1 MTNPIISINQLC
13 FSYPD
18 GTTALH
24 ELSANIGPGESVA
37 IIGAN
42 GAGKSTLLLHLNG
55 CLLPASGVI
64 RIDTIEISQKS
75 MPDIRS
81 KVGMVFQNP
90 DDQLFMP
97 TVYEDVAFGP
107 QNQGLAQEEVK
118 ARTEKALLDVEA
130 LSLQDKPPYR
140 LSGGEK
146 RRVAIAT
153 VLSMSPDILVLDEPS
168 TGLDAL
174 GRRQLI
180 SLLKELNH
188 TLILAT
194 HDLEMVLELC
204 ERVIVLH
211 KGKIA
216 ADGPTAEIFQ
226 DLELLRQT
234 HLEQPLSMRGC
245 PKCERDQKTNNS
257 FVQSNPSIPDDC
269 AETAGF
275 G

>member
-1 MTNPIISINQLC
+1 MTNSSISINQIS

-24 ELSANIGPGESVA
+24 ELSFNICIGESVA

-55 CLLPASGVI
+55 CLLPASGNI
-64 RIDTIEISQKS
+64 KIGDIEISKRNLTE
-75 MPDIRS
+75 IRS
-81 KVGMVFQNP
+81 MVGMVFQNP

-107 QNQGLAQEEVK
+107 QNMGLAPQEVK
-118 ARTEKALLDVEA
+118 SRVEMALNDVDA
-130 LSLQDKPPYR
+130 VHLQNKPPYR

-153 VLSMSPDILVLDEPS
+153 VLSMSPEILVLDEPT

-180 SLLKELNH
+180 NLLKGLDH
-188 TLILAT
+188 TRILAT
-194 HDLEMVLELC
+194 HDLELVLELC
-204 ERVIVLH
+204 KRVIVLH
-211 KGKIA
+211 QGRIA
-216 ADGPTAEIFQ
+216 ADGPATEIFQ
-226 DLELLRQT
+226 NLELLRQT
-234 HLEQPLSMRGC
+234 HLEQPLSLRDC
-245 PKCERDQKTNNS
+245 PQ
-257 FVQSNPSIPDDC
+257 C
-269 AETAGF
+269 AENRI
-275 G
+275 

>member
-1 MTNPIISINQLC
+1 MDSPCINITGLS

-24 ELSANIGPGESVA
+24 DLSTTISAGESVA
-37 IIGAN
+37 LIGSN

-55 CLLPASGVI
+55 CLLPTGGK
-64 RIDTIEISQKS
+64 ISINGTEVTANNL
-75 MPDIRS
+75 PRIRS
-81 KVGMVFQNP
+81 MVGMVFQNP

-107 QNQGLAQEEVK
+107 QNQGLSPDDIKLAAEN
-118 ARTEKALLDVEA
+118 ALASVDA
-130 LSLQDKPPYR
+130 LPLGDKPPYR

-153 VLSMSPDILVLDEPS
+153 VLAMSPDILVLDEPT

-180 SLLKELNH
+180 NLLGKLQH
-188 TLILAT
+188 TRILAT
-194 HDLEMVLELC
+194 HDLEMVLELS

-211 KGKIA
+211 KGKIL
-216 ADGPTAEIFQ
+216 ADGPTTEIFQ
-226 DLELLRQT
+226 NLELLKEA
-234 HLEQPLSMRGC
+234 HLEQPVSLRGC
-245 PKCERDQKTNNS
+245 TKCRGN
-257 FVQSNPSIPDDC
+257 
-269 AETAGF
+269 
-275 G
+275 

>member
-1 MTNPIISINQLC
+1 MNTTDICINRLS

-18 GTTALH
+18 GTMALC
-24 ELSANIGPGESVA
+24 ELSTTITAGESVA
-37 IIGAN
+37 IIGSN

-55 CLLPASGVI
+55 CLLSSGGNI
-64 RIDTIEISQKS
+64 HIGSTEITSNNL
-75 MPDIRS
+75 PRIRS
-81 KVGMVFQNP
+81 MVGMVFQNP

-107 QNQGLAQEEVK
+107 QNQGLSPEVIRSR
-118 ARTEKALLDVEA
+118 AEKALADVDA
-130 LSLQDKPPYR
+130 LQLQDKPPYR

-153 VLSMSPDILVLDEPS
+153 VLSMSPGILVLDEPT

-180 SLLKELNH
+180 NLLGRLEH
-188 TLILAT
+188 TRILAT
-194 HDLEMVLELC
+194 HDLEMVLELS

-216 ADGPTAEIFQ
+216 ADGPTTEIFQ
-226 DLELLRQT
+226 NLELLKEA
-234 HLEQPLSMRGC
+234 HLEQPLSLRGC
-245 PKCERDQKTNNS
+245 PKCKGD
-257 FVQSNPSIPDDC
+257 
-269 AETAGF
+269 
-275 G
+275 

>member
-1 MTNPIISINQLC
+1 MTNSIVSINRLC

-24 ELSANIGPGESVA
+24 ELSANINSGESVA

-55 CLLPASGVI
+55 CLLPASGDI
-64 RIDTIEISQKS
+64 RIGEIEISPKS
-75 MPDIRS
+75 LTDIRS

-97 TVYEDVAFGP
+97 TVFEDVAFGP
-107 QNQGLAQEEVK
+107 QNQGLTQEEVK
-118 ARTEKALLDVEA
+118 ARTEKALIEVDA

-180 SLLKELNH
+180 SLLKELDH

-211 KGKIA
+211 QGRIT
-216 ADGPTAEIFQ
+216 ADGLTVEIFQ
-226 DLELLRQT
+226 NLELLKHT
-234 HLEQPLSMRGC
+234 HLEQPSSL
-245 PKCERDQKTNNS
+245 RDCQRCRKNG
-257 FVQSNPSIPDDC
+257 VQS
-269 AETAGF
+269 
-275 G
+275 

>member
-1 MTNPIISINQLC
+1 MTNSSISINQLC

-24 ELSANIGPGESVA
+24 EVSANICAGDAVA

-55 CLLPASGVI
+55 CLLPANGDI
-64 RIDTIEISQKS
+64 KIGAIEITKKS
-75 MPDIRS
+75 LSDIRS
-81 KVGMVFQNP
+81 MVGMVFQNP

-107 QNQGLAQEEVK
+107 LNQGLTPEEIK
-118 ARTEKALLDVEA
+118 KRTEKALLDVDA
-130 LSLQDKPPYR
+130 LQLQDKPPYQ

-153 VLSMSPDILVLDEPS
+153 VLSMSPEILVLDEPT

-180 SLLKELNH
+180 SLLKGLNH

-194 HDLEMVLELC
+194 HDLELVLELC
-204 ERVIVLH
+204 NRVIVLH
-211 KGKIA
+211 QGRIA
-216 ADGPTAEIFQ
+216 ADGPAAEIFQ
-226 DLELLRQT
+226 NLDLLKQT
-234 HLEQPLSMRGC
+234 HLEQPLSLRGC
-245 PKCERDQKTNNS
+245 PKCVGNG
-257 FVQSNPSIPDDC
+257 VQS
-269 AETAGF
+269 
-275 G
+275 